1 MKNIIEAVLSVIIC
15 YLLFLLCFY
24 SGEKERQD
32 TIENRAKEI
41 KTETLTQQQ
50 LEIVIFGEPQL

>member
-1 MKNIIEAVLSVIIC
+1 MKNVIEAVLIVAMC
-15 YLLFLLCFY
+15 YLIFLLGFY

-41 KTETLTQQQ
+41 KTLTQQQ
-50 LEIVIFGEPQL
+50 LEIVIFGKPQL

>member
-1 MKNIIEAVLSVIIC
+1 MKNIIEAVLLVVMC
-15 YLLFLLCFY
+15 YLIFLLVFY

-50 LEIVIFGEPQL
+50 LEIVIFGKP